1 MQAVILAAGM
11 GKRLKSLTANNTK
24 CMVKVNGV
32 TLIERMLRQL
42 DRLKLRRI
50 VIVVGYQGQKLITF
64 ISTLDVETP
73 IEYIDN
79 PIYDKTNNIYSLALA
94 RGALV
99 EDDTL
104 LLESDLIFADGTL
117 EDLVSDPYPTL
128 ALVDRYENWM
138 DGTVVTLN
146 EDNSIRKFIPGKQ
159 FRFEDIPGYYKTV
172 NIYKFSRRFSK
183 DIYVPFLTAYS
194 SALGDNE
201 YYEQVLRVIAMLD
214 HPEIRAKCMDGR
226 VWYEIDDIQDLDI
239 AESMFAPP
247 EEKVKKLG
255 SRYGGYWRY
264 PKLLDFC
271 YLVNPYFPPK
281 RLMDEIKANFETLLT
296 QYPSGMRVNS
306 LLAAKDFGVKQEHI
320 LVGNGAAELIK
331 ALMEGETGK
340 VGFVRPTFE
349 EYYNRCDPAQRVVY
363 RPEGFTY
370 TADDLMREFS
380 GKGISTLL
388 LINPDNPSGSYLLR
402 AEVCRLADWAE
413 TEGIR
418 LVLDESF
425 ADFSDELEN
434 TLILDEMLERY
445 PHLVVVKSISK
456 SYGVPGLRLGVL
468 ASADEAMIAAMKKD
482 VAIWNINSFAEFY
495 LQIEEKYKKDYAL
508 ALEKFRAAR
517 AEYVAAL
524 RDIPGLRVLPSQANY
539 VMAELTGGITAAE
552 LTARLLS
559 EYNILIKDLTA
570 KVQGGQYIR
579 LAVRDEK
586 DNARLV
592 QALRAVCGG
601 ALEGKNP

>member
-1 MQAVILAAGM
+1 MQAIILAAGM

-50 VIVVGYQGQKLITF
+50 VIVVGYQGQKLIDF

-79 PIYDKTNNIYSLALA
+79 PIFDKTNNIYSLALA

-128 ALVDRYENWM
+128 ALVDRYESWM

-388 LINPDNPSGSYLLR
+388 LINPDNPSGNYLLK

-425 ADFSDELEN
+425 ADFSDELDN

>member
-42 DRLKLRRI
+42 DKMKLRRI
-50 VIVVGYQGQKLITF
+50 VIVVGYQGQKLIDF

-94 RGALV
+94 RSVLV

-117 EDLVSDPYPTL
+117 EALVSDPYPTL
-128 ALVDRYENWM
+128 ALVDRYESWM

-172 NIYKFSRRFSK
+172 NIYKFGRRFSK

-306 LLAAKDFGVKQEHI
+306 LLAAKDFGVKQEYI

-349 EYYNRCDPAQRVVY
+349 EYYNRCDPALRVVY
-363 RPEGFTY
+363 QPEGFTY

-388 LINPDNPSGSYLLR
+388 LINPDNPSGSYLLK

-425 ADFSDELEN
+425 ADFSDELDN

>member
-1 MQAVILAAGM
+1 
-11 GKRLKSLTANNTK
+11 
-24 CMVKVNGV
+24 
-32 TLIERMLRQL
+32 
-42 DRLKLRRI
+42 
-50 VIVVGYQGQKLITF
+50 
-64 ISTLDVETP
+64 
-73 IEYIDN
+73 
-79 PIYDKTNNIYSLALA
+79 
-94 RGALV
+94 
-99 EDDTL
+99 
-104 LLESDLIFADGTL
+104 
-117 EDLVSDPYPTL
+117 
-128 ALVDRYENWM
+128 
-138 DGTVVTLN
+138 
-146 EDNSIRKFIPGKQ
+146 
-159 FRFEDIPGYYKTV
+159 
-172 NIYKFSRRFSK
+172 
-183 DIYVPFLTAYS
+183 
-194 SALGDNE
+194 
-201 YYEQVLRVIAMLD
+201 
-214 HPEIRAKCMDGR
+214 
-226 VWYEIDDIQDLDI
+226 
-239 AESMFAPP
+239 MFAPP

-363 RPEGFTY
+363 QPEGFTY

-388 LINPDNPSGSYLLR
+388 FINPDNPSGSYLLK

-425 ADFSDELEN
+425 ADFSDELDN

-468 ASADEAMIAAMKKD
+468 ASADEAMIAAMKKN
-482 VAIWNINSFAEFY
+482 VAIWNINAFAEFY

>member
-50 VIVVGYQGQKLITF
+50 VIVVGYQGQKLIDF

-94 RGALV
+94 RGVLV

-128 ALVDRYENWM
+128 ALVDRYESWM

-239 AESMFAPP
+239 AESMFASP
-247 EEKVKKLG
+247 EEKVEKLG

-388 LINPDNPSGSYLLR
+388 FINPDNPSGSYLLK

-425 ADFSDELEN
+425 ADFSDELDN

-495 LQIEEKYKKDYAL
+495 LQIGEKYKKDYAL